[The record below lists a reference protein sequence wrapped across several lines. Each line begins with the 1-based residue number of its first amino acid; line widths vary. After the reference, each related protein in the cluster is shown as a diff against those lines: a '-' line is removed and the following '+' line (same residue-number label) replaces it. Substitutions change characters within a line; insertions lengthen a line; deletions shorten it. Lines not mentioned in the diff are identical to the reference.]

1 MRSTYTLLLLALP
14 ALALLNIW
22 WFGRE
27 LRAFVDS
34 TPVISSTVDIERM
47 KAVVSRQMHA
57 ALAQIVLLA
66 AAPAV
71 FLFGLY
77 RGALQPADVLYVIV
91 PSAAVIVLSIGFKRV
106 ETEARSLEAADDELR
121 SQRDRIVQTWM
132 KKPLPDW

>member
-1 MRSTYTLLLLALP
+1 MRSTYTFLLVALP

-47 KAVVSRQMHA
+47 KAVVSRQMYA

-77 RGALQPADVLYVIV
+77 RGALQAADVLYVIV

-106 ETEARSLEAADDELR
+106 EAEARSLEAADDELR
-121 SQRDRIVQTWM
+121 GQRDRIVQTWM
-132 KKPLPDW
+132 RRPFPDW